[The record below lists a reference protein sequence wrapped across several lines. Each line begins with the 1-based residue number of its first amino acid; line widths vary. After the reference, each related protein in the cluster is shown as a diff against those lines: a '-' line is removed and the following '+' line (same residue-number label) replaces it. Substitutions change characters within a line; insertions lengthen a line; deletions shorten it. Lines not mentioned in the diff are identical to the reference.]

1 MTKAMI
7 QHEINVLVAKMRE
20 AARLDK
26 WELFDY
32 DDEVRLEYLRAKL
45 EAFEV

>member
-32 DDEVRLEYLRAKL
+32 DDEVRLEQLRAEL
-45 EAFEV
+45 EGFKI